1 MNCLSKI
8 HFHLQW
14 IVFLPLFL
22 NLAMPVHAQH
32 TNGEL
37 VSADSNRIT
46 NNSFS
51 RWLQCVEP
59 DGTTV
64 DCKQVPV
71 PLDWNKKNGKKI
83 SIFVQRRILKPSGVK
98 PEKRVQLWLNAGGP
112 GNTSSLF
119 LTLIADL
126 RRIANARGIEIE
138 VLSMDHRGTG
148 RSARLGCPSFESGT
162 SAGGAKITDFEWTDC
177 LKALKEKWGD
187 DLTKFSSEM
196 AANDLNHLIEIE
208 NDERPTFV
216 YGVSY
221 GTTLLNT
228 LLHLHEPPINGVILD
243 SIALSTSHID
253 YDRDFDKVGRAVLNK
268 CLEDQVCKAK
278 LGPSPVAFLE
288 SLTKKIRMG
297 HCDEVGV
304 DLDNLRLMLGAMIQ
318 DSSLRQLVPATI
330 YRLDRCNSEDQAALG
345 RLISILTTAREQKL
359 KSPFFKMESKALL
372 YNIDLS
378 ERWKAPPKSLR
389 DIKAK
394 QEKLLFSLGL
404 TPEQAK
410 RYPNWPKY
418 DAKAFAPVAKTNLPV
433 LMLQGGLDPNTP
445 LSRSKSARE
454 AYSGQNQYFIK
465 FPDTPHG
472 VVFNTQVESKIPC
485 GVRVLVDFITNPQVR
500 PSKACL
506 DELPRIDFNP
516 TKLGE
521 AMFGTP
527 SVW

>member
-1 MNCLSKI
+1 MTPVKPYQPKN
-8 HFHLQW
+8 HVR
-14 IVFLPLFL
+14 IVTAASLF
-22 NLAMPVHAQH
+22 
-32 TNGEL
+32 
-37 VSADSNRIT
+37 
-46 NNSFS
+46 
-51 RWLQCVEP
+51 
-59 DGTTV
+59 DGH
-64 DCKQVPV
+64 DAAI
-71 PLDWNKKNGKKI
+71 NI
-83 SIFVQRRILKPSGVK
+83 MRRILQSSGVEVIHLGHNRSVSEIVDCAIQEDAQGIAITSYQGGHVEYFK
-98 PEKRVQLWLNAGGP
+98 YMFDLLRERNANIKLFGGGGGTILP
-112 GNTSSLF
+112 Q
-119 LTLIADL
+119 
-126 RRIANARGIEIE
+126 EIE
-138 VLSMDHRGTG
+138 TLHAHGINRIYSPDDG
-148 RSARLGCPSFESGT
+148 RSMGLQGM
-162 SAGGAKITDFEWTDC
+162 I
-177 LKALKEKWGD
+177 
-187 DLTKFSSEM
+187 
-196 AANDLNHLIEIE
+196 NHLIQTC
-208 NDERPTFV
+208 DFPTHEEPLP
-216 YGVSY
+216 SDWPK
-221 GTTLLNT
+221 TL
-228 LLHLHEPPINGVILD
+228 
-243 SIALSTSHID
+243 
-253 YDRDFDKVGRAVLNK
+253 
-268 CLEDQVCKAK
+268 
-278 LGPSPVAFLE
+278 
-288 SLTKKIRMG
+288 
-297 HCDEVGV
+297 
-304 DLDNLRLMLGAMIQ
+304 
-318 DSSLRQLVPATI
+318 
-330 YRLDRCNSEDQAALG
+330 SEKNPGLLG